1 MEFGLPIAPQTT
13 DEAVIVRK
21 RRRPALACEQCRRR
35 KVKCDRA
42 NPCGPCQRSSL
53 EVCTYRP
60 ERARTV
66 EKINNGGP
74 PPHGSRDLD
83 RETSIS
89 DWQRQLTADVPRPTA
104 SMLLPASSGIP
115 QLPDGLRPR
124 SSAISD
130 ASSADLRMPP
140 QGRVRLGGTGAST
153 TDSDRRSTPVCG
165 SFLKSRFYGPS
176 HWLNSSEAFQYVLD
190 VHREAETDDRSE
202 LHSLL
207 KECKRL
213 CRICKAQPHLRDPGF
228 GSASLA
234 SNVPQQPLCDELV
247 RLYLRT
253 FETVYRI
260 LHVPTFRLQY
270 ATFQSDPSATSPIFV
285 AQLLLVCALG
295 SCLYGGSDI
304 PRYSLRASAL
314 QWIAA
319 TQAWIGSPS
328 EKSRLNLSGLQT
340 QCLLLVTKLA
350 FPGGPE
356 LTWISAGSLVRT
368 AVMLGLH
375 HDPSKLPGISSFEGE
390 MRRRLWATILDLQVQ
405 SSIESGGPPMISETD
420 YDCGPP
426 SNIDDAQLD
435 PGVSGVAAMAK
446 PLTNFTGTSIQ
457 CALVRTLPARLEV
470 AKYLNDFG
478 SEQTYDETLRLGNKL
493 RVVLE
498 ENMRLFR
505 SYSGQQQQ
513 PTAFQVKLFE
523 LLTYRFL
530 LVLHF
535 PFAIKARKNP
545 RYYFSHKVCLDL
557 SLSLLRCH
565 PAAPNSLAT
574 SFQAVEE
581 DYARLQV
588 LGSGIFRNSPLR
600 AVIFVCIEL
609 LVQLE
614 DELGQI
620 GSTFNSLGRQE
631 LYKIVAEYVQLLA
644 KRIEAGETTVRGHV
658 FFSGLLAH
666 IDALQ
671 ASSPSKDD
679 IRAAMKRSLEHG
691 QNILKVMAQAHS
703 ASSGGAIGP
712 GAVLEDA
719 GQTLPGS
726 ATTAS
731 SADSG
736 LFDNSLWFDLVGD
749 VHSPVRNPLLGLPW
763 LVALPAS

>member
-1 MEFGLPIAPQTT
+1 MEFGFPVPSQTA
-13 DEAVIVRK
+13 DETVVVKK

-35 KVKCDRA
+35 KVKCDRVS
-42 NPCGPCQRSSL
+42 PCGPCQRSGL

-60 ERARTV
+60 EWVKTA
-66 EKINNGGP
+66 EKVNSGGP
-74 PPHGSRDLD
+74 PSRENRDLD

-89 DWQRQLTADVPRPTA
+89 DWQRQLPAGVPPTA
-104 SMLLPASSGIP
+104 ASVLLPVTAGHP
-115 QLPDGLRPR
+115 QIPDGLRPR
-124 SSAISD
+124 SSAVSD

-140 QGRVRLGGTGAST
+140 ERRMRLGGTGAST
-153 TDSDRRSTPVCG
+153 TDSERRSTPVRG

-176 HWLNSSEAFQYVLD
+176 HWMNSSEAFQYVLD

-213 CRICKAQPHLRDPGF
+213 CRICKAQPHLHDPAF
-228 GSASLA
+228 GSTTLA

-270 ATFQSDPSATSPIFV
+270 AAFQSDPHGTSAVFV

-314 QWIAA
+314 RWIAA

-340 QCLLLVTKLA
+340 QCLLLVAKLA

-356 LTWISAGSLVRT
+356 LVWISAGSLVR
-368 AVMLGLH
+368 AAMLLGLH
-375 HDPSKLPGISSFEGE
+375 HDPSKLPGISSFECE
-390 MRRRLWATILDLQVQ
+390 MRRRLWATILDLQIQ

-420 YDCGPP
+420 YDCGLP

-435 PGVSGVAAMAK
+435 PSPGGSGVAAVAK
-446 PLTNFTGTSIQ
+446 PLAVFTGTSIQ
-457 CALVRTLPARLEV
+457 CALMRTLPVRLEV

-478 SEQTYDETLRLGNKL
+478 SEQTYDETLRLGSKL
-493 RVVLE
+493 RAVLE

-505 SYSGQQQQ
+505 SYSSQHQQ

-545 RYYFSHKVCLDL
+545 QYYFSHKVCLDL
-557 SLSLLRCH
+557 SLSLLRCQ
-565 PAAPNSLAT
+565 PTAPNSLAT

-614 DELGQI
+614 DDMGQI

-658 FFSGLLAH
+658 FFNCLLAH

-671 ASSPSKDD
+671 ASRPSKDD
-679 IRAAMKRSLEHG
+679 ILAAMKRSLEFC
-691 QNILKVMAQAHS
+691 QNMLKAMAQAY
-703 ASSGGAIGP
+703 SGSNGTTGP
-712 GAVLEDA
+712 GVVLDDA
-719 GQTLPGS
+719 AQTLPGS

-736 LFDNSLWFDLVGD
+736 LLDNSLWFDLVGNTR
-749 VHSPVRNPLLGLPW
+749 SPIDKAPW
-763 LVALPAS
+763 LFF